1 MTYRITDAS
10 RRTGV
15 GMCALVMDGDELAA
29 NQLLRM
35 YVTEAVDNGNSIND
49 ALVVLTKSV
58 LGIAVG
64 LAADTN
70 TGPEWFQRVG
80 LGLAARS

>member
-1 MTYRITDAS
+1 VTYRIHEAS
-10 RRTGV
+10 RKAGV
-15 GMCALVMDGDELAA
+15 GMCALVMEGDEFSA

-35 YVTEAVDNGNSIND
+35 YVTEASDNGVGLQD
-49 ALVVLTKSV
+49 ALVMLAKSAC
-58 LGIAVG
+58 GIAVG

-70 TGPEWFQRVG
+70 TSTDWFHRVG